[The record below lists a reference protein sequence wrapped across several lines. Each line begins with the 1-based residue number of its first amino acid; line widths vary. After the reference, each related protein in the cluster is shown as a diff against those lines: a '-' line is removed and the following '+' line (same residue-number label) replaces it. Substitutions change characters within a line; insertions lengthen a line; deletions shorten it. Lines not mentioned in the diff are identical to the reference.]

1 MKIIIQWGKNKEVFI
16 QLKETKYR
24 ERLQDILPR
33 LRRQISLETN
43 AIQIQT
49 NSPGAEEA
57 VYQEICPSLLGP
69 AKLVLSFSSGSLYYE
84 ISCAQKY
91 LMQLIKNVLLV
102 KRNSRLD

>member
-1 MKIIIQWGKNKEVFI
+1 MNKKVFI

-24 ERLQDILPR
+24 NRSQDILSR

-57 VYQEICPSLLGP
+57 VYQEICPS
-69 AKLVLSFSSGSLYYE
+69 VLAQANFCFSFPFTALYSR
-84 ISCAQKY
+84 ISCTQKY
-91 LMQLIKNVLLV
+91 QNDAIY
-102 KRNSRLD
+102 